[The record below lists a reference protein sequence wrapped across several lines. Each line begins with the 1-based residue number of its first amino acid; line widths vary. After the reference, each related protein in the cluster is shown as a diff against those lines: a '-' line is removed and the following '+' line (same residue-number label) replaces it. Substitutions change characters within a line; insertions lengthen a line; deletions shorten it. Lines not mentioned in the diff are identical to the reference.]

1 MKINSRLLVGPML
14 ILAVAT
20 CIAAQEKSASMG
32 STPPHLLVIQREF
45 IKPGKAGTVHEK
57 SESVFVQAM
66 ARAKWPTHYI
76 AMQSLSGK
84 PRALFFTSY
93 DSYDSWEKDVQ
104 AQDKNAS
111 LSAALDRANEADGSL
126 LDSND
131 QGVFTYNPD
140 LSLHPVGDLSH
151 MRYLEIWAVSV
162 KPGHGR
168 EWMEMNKIY
177 RTAAEKA
184 VPTLHWA
191 VYESAYG
198 APNGTYLFFTAR
210 KSAAELDRGP
220 MEEKAILE
228 ALGEENLKKL
238 DEMFAAVVSSSESQ
252 IFSFSPSMSYAPDE
266 LIKGDPDFWKPK
278 QAAVTAA
285 KAEKKPAGQP

>member
-1 MKINSRLLVGPML
+1 MKTNSRLFVGAALML
-14 ILAVAT
+14 AFAACAV
-20 CIAAQEKSASMG
+20 AQEKSAPMG
-32 STPPHLLVIQREF
+32 SAPPRLLVIQREF
-45 IKPGKAGTVHEK
+45 IKPGKSGMVHEK
-57 SESVFVQAM
+57 SETAFVQAM

-84 PRALFFTSY
+84 PRALFFTNY

-111 LSAALDRANEADGSL
+111 LSAALDRANEADGNL
-126 LDSND
+126 LDSSD
-131 QGVFTYNPD
+131 QGVFTYNVD

-151 MRYLEIWAVSV
+151 MRYLQIWAVSI
-162 KPGHGR
+162 KPGHWK
-168 EWMEMNKIY
+168 EWMELNKIY

-191 VYESAYG
+191 VYENAFG

-210 KSAAELDRGP
+210 KSTAELDRGAA
-220 MEEKAILE
+220 EDKAIQDT
-228 ALGEENLKKL
+228 LGEETMKKL
-238 DEMFAAVVSSSESQ
+238 DEMFTAAVASSESQ
-252 IFSFSPSMSYAPDE
+252 IFSFSPSMSYAPE
-266 LIKGDPDFWKPK
+266 EFIKSDPDFWKPK

-285 KAEKKPAGQP
+285 KAEKKPSGQP

>member
-1 MKINSRLLVGPML
+1 MKINSRFLVGPML
-14 ILAVAT
+14 ILAIAT

-32 STPPHLLVIQREF
+32 STPPRLLVIQREF

-57 SESVFVQAM
+57 SETAFVQAM

-76 AMQSLSGK
+76 ALQSLSGK
-84 PRALFFTSY
+84 PRALFFLSY
-93 DSYDSWEKDVQ
+93 DSYESWEKDTQ
-104 AQDKNAS
+104 AQEKNAT
-111 LSAALDRANEADGSL
+111 LSTALDRANEADGAL
-126 LDSND
+126 LDSSD
-131 QGVFTYNPD
+131 QGVFTYNAD

-151 MRYLEIWAVSV
+151 MRYLEIWAVSI
-162 KPGHGR
+162 KPGHWK
-168 EWMEMNKIY
+168 EWMEINKIY

-191 VYESAYG
+191 VYEGAYG
-198 APNGTYLFFTAR
+198 TPNGTYLFFTAR

-220 MEEKAILE
+220 MEEKAIQE
-228 ALGEENLKKL
+228 ALGEENMKKL
-238 DEMFAAVVSSSESQ
+238 DEMFAATVSSSESQ

-278 QAAVTAA
+278 QAAVTPA

>member
-1 MKINSRLLVGPML
+1 MKISSRLLAGSL
-14 ILAVAT
+14 LTLAFGT
-20 CIAAQEKSASMG
+20 CAIAQEKSA
-32 STPPHLLVIQREF
+32 PPRLLVIQREF
-45 IKPGKAGTVHEK
+45 IKPGKSGTVHEK

-84 PRALFFTSY
+84 PRTLFFTSY
-93 DSYDSWEKDVQ
+93 DSYESWEKDVQ

-111 LSAALDRANEADGSL
+111 LSAALDRANEADGAL
-126 LDSND
+126 LDSSD
-131 QGVFTYNPD
+131 QGVFTYAAE

-151 MRYLEIWAVSV
+151 MRYLQIWAVSV
-162 KPGHGR
+162 KPGHWK
-168 EWMEMNKIY
+168 EWMEINKIY

-191 VYESAYG
+191 VYEGAYG
-198 APNGTYLFFTAR
+198 VPNGTYLFFTAR

-220 MEEKAILE
+220 MEDKAIQD
-228 ALGEENLKKL
+228 ALGEENMKKL
-238 DEMFAAVVSSSESQ
+238 DEMFAAAVASSESQ
-252 IFSFSPSMSYAPDE
+252 IFSFSPSMSYASEE
-266 LIKGDPDFWKPK
+266 LVKGDPDFWKSK